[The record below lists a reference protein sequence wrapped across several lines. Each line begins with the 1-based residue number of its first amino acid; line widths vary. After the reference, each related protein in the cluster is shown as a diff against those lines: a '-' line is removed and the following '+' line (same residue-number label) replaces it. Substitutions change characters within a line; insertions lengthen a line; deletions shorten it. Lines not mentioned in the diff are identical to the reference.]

1 MQVSFAD
8 LSAQHLPL
16 HDRLHQAL
24 QNLLENGKFIGGE
37 PVAQFEQDF
46 AAYISTAH
54 GVACGN
60 GTDALEIVL
69 RALDIGLG
77 DEVIVPA
84 NGWLSAAEAVCLVGA
99 TPVFVDNDADT
110 YNIDT
115 SLIEN
120 CLTPR
125 TRAIIPVHLYG
136 LPADMPRI
144 MALAQ
149 QHDLR
154 VIEDCA
160 QAPGARIGDRKVG
173 GWGDAAIFSFYP
185 IKNIGAI
192 GDAGMMLTNDPT
204 LAQRLRC
211 LANYGRFEK
220 DAPTMLGRN
229 SRMDPLQ
236 AAFLSIKL
244 PYLDQWNQ
252 QRQDIAQQYRE
263 ALADTEVILPGLYT
277 DKTSVYHLLVVQVA
291 QRERVQ
297 QYLEQQGIAT
307 EVHYP
312 YLVCTL
318 PLFRRQH
325 QPARHFP
332 VATRQASRLLSLP
345 LYPGLTSEA
354 VAYVAYQL
362 KAFYGLK
369 PSFDSLTNYTR

>member
-1 MQVSFAD
+1 MQVPFAD
-8 LSAQHLPL
+8 LSAQHLLLQDHL
-16 HDRLHQAL
+16 HLAL
-24 QNLLENGKFIGGE
+24 QNLLESGRFIGGE

-46 AAYISTAH
+46 AAYIGTAH
-54 GVACGN
+54 GVGCGN

-69 RALDIGLG
+69 RALNIGPG

-110 YNIDT
+110 YNIDPHRIKTRLT
-115 SLIEN
+115 S
-120 CLTPR
+120 R

-185 IKNIGAI
+185 IKNLGAV
-192 GDAGMMLTNDPT
+192 GDAGMMLTNDAT

-211 LANYGRFEK
+211 LTNYGRFEK

-252 QRQDIAQQYRE
+252 QRQTLAQQYWE
-263 ALADTEVILPGLYT
+263 GLVDTALKLPGLYT
-277 DKTSVYHLLVVQVA
+277 GKTSVYHLYVIQVA
-291 QRERVQ
+291 QREQVQ
-297 QYLEQQGIAT
+297 QYLQQQGITT

-312 YLVCTL
+312 YPVCTL
-318 PLFRRQH
+318 PPFQSQY
-325 QPARHFP
+325 QPAHHFP
-332 VATRQASRLLSLP
+332 VATQQAPRLLSLP
-345 LYPGLTSEA
+345 LYPSLTSEA
-354 VAYVAYQL
+354 VAYVAYHL
-362 KAFYGLK
+362 KAYLK
-369 PSFDSLTNYTR
+369 C

>member
-1 MQVSFAD
+1 MQVPFAD
-8 LSAQHLPL
+8 LSAQHIPL
-16 HDRLHQAL
+16 QDRLHQAL
-24 QNLLENGKFIGGE
+24 QNLLEGGRFIGGE
-37 PVAQFEQDF
+37 SVAQFEQDF
-46 AAYISTAH
+46 AAYIGTVH

-69 RALDIGLG
+69 RALDIGSG

-99 TPVFVDNDADT
+99 TPVFVDNDTDT
-110 YNIDT
+110 YNIDPR
-115 SLIEN
+115 LIEN

-160 QAPGARIGDRKVG
+160 QAPGAHIGNRKVG

-185 IKNIGAI
+185 IKNLGAI
-192 GDAGMMLTNDPT
+192 GDAGMMLTNNPT
-204 LAQRLRC
+204 LAQRMRC

-220 DAPTMLGRN
+220 EAPTMLGRN

-252 QRQDIAQQYRE
+252 QRQDIAQQYCE
-263 ALADTEVILPGLYT
+263 ALADTGLKLPGPYAE
-277 DKTSVYHLLVVQVA
+277 KSVYHLFVVQVS
-291 QRERVQ
+291 QREQIQ
-297 QYLEQQGIAT
+297 QYLRQQGIAT

-312 YLVCTL
+312 YPVCTL
-318 PLFRRQH
+318 APFQSQPLLSH
-325 QPARHFP
+325 HFP
-332 VATRQASRLLSLP
+332 VAIRQAAHLLSLP
-345 LYPGLTSEA
+345 LYPNLTPEA
-354 VAYVAYQL
+354 VMHVAYHL
-362 KAFYGLK
+362 RAATGGRKF
-369 PSFDSLTNYTR
+369 SSL